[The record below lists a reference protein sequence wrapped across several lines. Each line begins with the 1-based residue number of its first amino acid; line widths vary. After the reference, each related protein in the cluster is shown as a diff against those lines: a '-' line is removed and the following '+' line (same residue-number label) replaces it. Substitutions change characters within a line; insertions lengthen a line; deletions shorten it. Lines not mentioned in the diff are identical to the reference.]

1 MTLGLAAALLAAAM
15 IGIALACKY
24 LQKSSTARTLCIV
37 GCALIALACKYLQ
50 KSSTARTLCI
60 VGCALIALACA
71 VYIGLTLL
79 FVDAVRNSP
88 PAA

>member
-15 IGIALACKY
+15 IGIALACD
-24 LQKSSTARTLCIV
+24 
-37 GCALIALACKYLQ
+37 
-50 KSSTARTLCI
+50 
-60 VGCALIALACA
+60 

>member
-37 GCALIALACKYLQ
+37 GCALIALAC
-50 KSSTARTLCI
+50 
-60 VGCALIALACA
+60 A

-79 FVDAVRNSP
+79 FVDVVRNSP

>member
-1 MTLGLAAALLAAAM
+1 MTLGFAAALLAAAM
-15 IGIALACKY
+15 IG
-24 LQKSSTARTLCIV
+24 
-37 GCALIALACKYLQ
+37 IALACKYLQ